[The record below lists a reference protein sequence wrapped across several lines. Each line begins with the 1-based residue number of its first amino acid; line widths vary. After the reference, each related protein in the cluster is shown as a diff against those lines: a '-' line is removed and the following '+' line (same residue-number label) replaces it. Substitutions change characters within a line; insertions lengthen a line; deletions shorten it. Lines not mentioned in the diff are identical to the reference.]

1 MDDFRQWIISGNKPF
16 RLSHQMWAWKQKH
29 FLGGLTRMRTSRP
42 ANKRA
47 PAWILSHWLT
57 PMIYQLGFWT
67 PKWSRSIIIRQTGKM
82 CHHQA
87 AISMTQILNT
97 HREKR
102 KRIFLSLFFLQT
114 NKNKTSIGGYLT
126 CKSDILHIYSFLVPR
141 ALGHEHEDQEAL
153 GTQDWSPRF

>member
-1 MDDFRQWIISGNKPF
+1 
-16 RLSHQMWAWKQKH
+16 
-29 FLGGLTRMRTSRP
+29 
-42 ANKRA
+42 
-47 PAWILSHWLT
+47 
-57 PMIYQLGFWT
+57 
-67 PKWSRSIIIRQTGKM
+67 
-82 CHHQA
+82 
-87 AISMTQILNT
+87 MTQILNT

-153 GTQDWSPRF
+153 GTHGTEVLDFRTSGQFRFKSKFEDSLLKALNYLFTVIHTSARASERY